1 MFILLGVYLGGL
13 LVSLIA
19 SVELVIAGDCD
30 FREEVAMIIA
40 SLIWPITDLVN
51 LIFKIRDMIRRKTE
65 Y

>member
-30 FREEVAMIIA
+30 LREEVAMIIA

-51 LIFKIRDMIRRKTE
+51 LIFKIRDMIRRKQN
-65 Y
+65 